1 MVPLLTEASYYCTRK
16 FCGGFY
22 LRDYPRVF
30 DALVDAGDLE
40 TSPYL
45 VDVQSMG
52 YRLAGRFDGDK
63 CKVVPA
69 QYRLGIRK
77 IQSELE
83 RMHRQRE
90 QDQRAS
96 WLPIHWTLKDMMRML
111 TIDDEVDAELDRLP
125 SNTRLRQLVRIGDI
139 RRNEHHFSVGP
150 AGRCF
155 TSFTGRNANSVL
167 IFASMVRR

>member
-22 LRDYPRVF
+22 RDYPRVF

-125 SNTRLRQLVRIGDI
+125 SNTRLRQSVRIGDI

-155 TSFTGRNANSVL
+155 TSFTGLKLRTPSL
-167 IFASMVRR
+167 SSPRW